1 MPYAITL
8 TLDDKSSAKVRKL
21 WRKIDDSGLAKSVTG
36 LNYAPHVTLA
46 RHVELDPLATADVL
60 DSFAAGLPA
69 VTVLIDRLAAFER
82 PTPVLFLGITESPE
96 LRAFHARLTPLIVG
110 TGADAH
116 TAETISW
123 VPHVT
128 LTTGMPKGQ
137 KRTDLE
143 QLVAHEFSAFE
154 ARLAGL
160 ELVRFPPVAILNSA
174 VLGGRQTATRLQ

>member
-46 RHVELDPLATADVL
+46 RHVDLDPLATADVL

-69 VTVLIDRLAAFER
+69 VTILIDRLAAFER
-82 PTPVLFLGITESPE
+82 PAPVMFLGLKDNPE
-96 LRAFHARLTPLIVG
+96 LRAFHARITPLIIG
-110 TGADAH
+110 NSSEGKPEKD
-116 TAETISW
+116 IW

-154 ARLAGL
+154 ARLVGL